1 MTETMT
7 ATMTAI
13 VLFLLSGMASAAGT
27 AASLAP
33 APARDARVWP
43 YRAAELSVSNQSG
56 RIARA
61 VSLRWV
67 GGGPTMIYPATIP
80 PQSGRTILVS
90 LPAVAAEQW
99 YHVRLLAEDRADAER
114 LAESEAAVTWPPQ
127 SATTDAD
134 NEFGQAFIDPDACDE
149 YAFDVPH
156 WPARARANV
165 LIAAAIAAMAMAAVL
180 FVRHRGARMVLLVVV
195 AVAAA
200 AVIYKA
206 VLPHNTI
213 VVRTLG
219 GAELPIYAAT
229 PDDSLYVV
237 AVRRTTRWAHP
248 DARLAP
254 IYYSKRHMAEDTTV
268 VHADRGISAS
278 LRPGDVRL
286 FRLRR

>member
-1 MTETMT
+1 MTEN
-7 ATMTAI
+7 MTAI
-13 VLFLLSGMASAAGT
+13 VLLLLSGVAAADT

-33 APARDARVWP
+33 TPARDARVWP
-43 YRAAELSVSNQSG
+43 YRAAQLSVTNQSG

-80 PQSGRTILVS
+80 PKSGQTILVS

-114 LAESEAAVTWPPQ
+114 LAESEAAITWPPQ
-127 SATTDAD
+127 SATTDD
-134 NEFGQAFIDPDACDE
+134 DDDRGQAFIDPDACDE
-149 YAFDVPH
+149 YAFDVPQ

-206 VLPHNTI
+206 VLPRNTI

-219 GAELPIYAAT
+219 GAELPIYAAA
-229 PDDSLYVV
+229 PEDSLHVV
-237 AVRRTTRWAHP
+237 AVRRTTRWTHP

-254 IYYSKRHMAEDTTV
+254 VYYSKRHMAEDTTI

>member
-1 MTETMT
+1 MIEAMTT
-7 ATMTAI
+7 I
-13 VLFLLSGMASAAGT
+13 VLLLLSGVASAADT

-43 YRAAELSVSNQSG
+43 YRAAELSVTNQSG

-80 PQSGRTILVS
+80 PKSGRTILVC

-99 YHVRLLAEDRADAER
+99 YRACLLAEDRAGAER
-114 LAESEAAVTWPPQ
+114 LAESEAAVTWPPR
-127 SATTDAD
+127 SARNDAD
-134 NEFGQAFIDPDACDE
+134 DEFGQAFIDPEACE
-149 YAFDVPH
+149 HYAFDMPQ
-156 WPARARANV
+156 WPARTRANV

-180 FVRHRGARMVLLVVV
+180 FVHHRGARMALLVVV

-206 VLPHNTI
+206 VLPRNTI
-213 VVRTLG
+213 VVRTLEG
-219 GAELPIYAAT
+219 TELPMYAAT

-237 AVRRTTRWAHP
+237 AVRRTTRWTHP

-254 IYYSKRHMAEDTTV
+254 IYYSKRHMAEDTTI